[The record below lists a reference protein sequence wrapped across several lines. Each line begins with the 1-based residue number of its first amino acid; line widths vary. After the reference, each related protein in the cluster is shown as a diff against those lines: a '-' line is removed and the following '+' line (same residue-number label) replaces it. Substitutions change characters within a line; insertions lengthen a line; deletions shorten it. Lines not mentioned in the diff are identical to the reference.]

1 MASWQ
6 PGTLKFGISAKFYR
20 IFSLLDL
27 YTMDFDHVYARAKA
41 PIFCKFCPIHDNHGF
56 QEFRQTMGSRVIES
70 GKCQKPYQLALQ
82 QGGKSRTI

>member
-27 YTMDFDHVYARAKA
+27 YTMEFDHVYARPKT

-56 QEFRQTMGSRVIES
+56 QEFRQTMGSRVIDLTRIRKTRVPAS
-70 GKCQKPYQLALQ
+70 
-82 QGGKSRTI
+82 QGF